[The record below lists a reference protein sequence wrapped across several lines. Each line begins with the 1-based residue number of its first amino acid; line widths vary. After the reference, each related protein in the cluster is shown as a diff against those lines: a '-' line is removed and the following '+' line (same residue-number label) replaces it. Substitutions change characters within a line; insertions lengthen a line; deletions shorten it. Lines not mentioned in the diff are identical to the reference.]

1 MAKTFTAPFAQDPK
15 NARAVVTTASADLH
29 TTAPTNTVLLCKA
42 GADGGLLTR
51 LSAVPRA
58 TVTDSDLLLWTSSDD
73 GTTKYLLD
81 SAKMAAH
88 TVAAT
93 TAIPL
98 TSFSRYTED
107 TPLRLE
113 ANMSLYV
120 GTAVTLASGIVF
132 NGNYTDF

>member
-1 MAKTFTAPFAQDPK
+1 MPKTFVAPFCQTPK
-15 NARAVVTTASADLH
+15 NARAVVTTASAALNGLE
-29 TTAPTNTVLLCKA
+29 PTNTVLLCKA
-42 GADGGLLTR
+42 GADGALLTR

-58 TVTDSDLLLWTSSDD
+58 TVTASNLLLWTSNDD
-73 GTTKYLLD
+73 GTTKHLLD
-81 SAKMAAH
+81 SALMAAH

-120 GTAVTLASGIVF
+120 GTAVTLADGIVF
-132 NGNYTDF
+132 NANYTDF

>member
-1 MAKTFTAPFAQDPK
+1 MAKTFTAPFAQAPK
-15 NARAVVTTASADLH
+15 NARAVVTTASAALNGLE
-29 TTAPTNTVLLCKA
+29 PTNTVLLCKA
-42 GADGGLLTR
+42 GADGALLTR

-58 TVTDSDLLLWTSSDD
+58 TVTASNLLLWTSNDD
-73 GTTKYLLD
+73 GTTKHLLD
-81 SAKMAAH
+81 SALMAAH

-120 GTAVTLASGIVF
+120 GTAVTLADGIVF

>member
-1 MAKTFTAPFAQDPK
+1 MAKTFTAPFAQAPK

-29 TTAPTNTVLLCKA
+29 TTAPTETVLLCKA

-58 TVTDSDLLLWTSSDD
+58 TVTESDLLLWTSSDD
-73 GTTKYLLD
+73 GTTLYLLD
-81 SAKMAAH
+81 SALMAAH

-107 TPLRLE
+107 TPFRLE

>member
-1 MAKTFTAPFAQDPK
+1 
-15 NARAVVTTASADLH
+15 VE
-29 TTAPTNTVLLCKA
+29 LCKA
-42 GADGGLLTR
+42 GADGALLTR

-58 TVTDSDLLLWTSSDD
+58 TVTESDLLLWTSSDD
-73 GTTKYLLD
+73 GTTLYLLD
-81 SAKMAAH
+81 SALMAAH

-98 TSFSRYTED
+98 TAFSRYTED

>member
-1 MAKTFTAPFAQDPK
+1 
-15 NARAVVTTASADLH
+15 
-29 TTAPTNTVLLCKA
+29 
-42 GADGGLLTR
+42 
-51 LSAVPRA
+51 
-58 TVTDSDLLLWTSSDD
+58 
-73 GTTKYLLD
+73 
-81 SAKMAAH
+81 MAAH

-120 GTAVTLASGIVF
+120 GTAVSLAGGIVF